1 MVKSEENC
9 IIISRGYIEG
19 TNIWGG
25 EMERLHREGLNLQN
39 QYQPIFKNLMPI
51 ELQFWWQTAMVLK
64 LTIQTQYYHRKNSR
78 SLEGCM
84 EKFRGT
90 NAGKKSCIFDH
101 KPTISKNTCTWEM
114 TTGHFYLVLKILI
127 QSQTEAL
134 KQCQ

>member
-1 MVKSEENC
+1 MILVATNANRLMVKSEEKC

-64 LTIQTQYYHRKNSR
+64 LTIQTQYYHRENSR

-84 EKFRGT
+84 EKSRGT

-101 KPTISKNTCTWEM
+101 KPTISKT
-114 TTGHFYLVLKILI
+114 HVLKKWPLATFILCW
-127 QSQTEAL
+127 
-134 KQCQ
+134 KF